1 MTDDELLTAN
11 EVAHR
16 LKVHPET
23 VRQWVRDG
31 RLRAIRFG
39 NGPRASLRIRTSEV
53 ERFLSGDQ
61 DRQQEAAAA

>member
-1 MTDDELLTAN
+1 MTTDDELLTAS

-39 NGPRASLRIRTSEV
+39 NGPRASLRIRASEV
-53 ERFLSGDQ
+53 ERFLNGDQ
-61 DRQQEAAAA
+61 GRGEAAAA